1 MDGRTDEENAVYTHN
16 GILFS
21 LYKGGNPATGDRMD
35 EPQDYAEWNE
45 PDTEGET
52 LPDSTYV
59 KCPKQ
64 CEKQE
69 GEKWLPGPRGGEWER
84 GAVA

>member
-35 EPQDYAEWNE
+35 EPQDYAE
-45 PDTEGET
+45 
-52 LPDSTYV
+52 
-59 KCPKQ
+59 
-64 CEKQE
+64 
-69 GEKWLPGPRGGEWER
+69 
-84 GAVA
+84 